1 MIKKLVSIFLVFAL
15 CFAPVAV
22 FSSEAE
28 GAGDA
33 AQEPSAPDTVTEEP
47 AAAR

>member
-22 FSSEAE
+22 FSSSE

-33 AQEPSAPDTVTEEP
+33 AQEAVSP
-47 AAAR
+47 